1 MVHCVQKSVLHTRR
15 LALLCSPLNAGCRVR
30 PLLGDQWEVWLPDD
44 EMKDIVALFLELQGK
59 HQIVCTSEKSSV
71 EHCVFGRKTGN
82 SRYTEMEIS
91 RDKNKHFSM
100 HL

>member
-15 LALLCSPLNAGCRVR
+15 RALLCSPLNAGCQVH
-30 PLLGDQWEVWLPDD
+30 PLLGHQWEVWLPDY
-44 EMKDIVALFLELQGK
+44 EMRDIVALFLELQGK
-59 HQIVCTSEKSSV
+59 HQIVLKKSPQWSIAY
-71 EHCVFGRKTGN
+71 FGRKTGN
-82 SRYTEMEIS
+82 SKYTEMEIS